1 MFKQL
6 TNVVKKSPLRL
17 TSLFGKEIAD
27 AVMLKMLANI
37 ADVAVSFAHGNLF
50 SYARISGRFGSRFS
64 YGFKAFIEEK
74 YPTAKR
80 KWMAVEDDDFHKF
93 DITKSVTVDGWLYFK
108 YDNAK
113 FLLNCVTDL
122 KDARRS
128 VTNIYSLSGDSKIPV
143 KLFHEYG
150 QWLRG
155 KFSKVYHTPT
165 TTKDVSWW
173 GSEDYTYASLDEIP
187 IHSKARVQIEQIV
200 AATKEKWDAN
210 GSYTTGVLLAGIPG
224 SGKTSIARG
233 IAQALTAPVYE
244 YKPVA
249 TKSEFR
255 SLMTTARDY
264 AVILF
269 DDADTM
275 PEFAKREEVAKASN
289 APSVGDMLSYLSRPT
304 KNGSRVNIVTT
315 NYLDKLSSAATRIGR
330 FDRKIMIDFVDD
342 AGIKYWLQKNY
353 EYITI
358 PEDVSFPP
366 RLATDLFFVMNNVA
380 DPDDILKAILSG
392 IVIIGETVYHLREE
406 DAPPRELSAD

>member
-6 TNVVKKSPLRL
+6 TNAVKKSPLRL

-27 AVMLKMLANI
+27 AIMLKILDSVSDA
-37 ADVAVSFAHGNLF
+37 AVDFAYGNLF
-50 SYARISGRFGSRFS
+50 SYARINGRFGSRFS

-74 YPTAKR
+74 YPIAKR
-80 KWMAVEDDDFHKF
+80 KWMAVEDDEFHKF
-93 DITKSVTVDGWLYFK
+93 DISKSVTVDGWLYFK

-113 FLLNCVTDL
+113 FLLNCITNED
-122 KDARRS
+122 KTHQS
-128 VTNIYSLSGDSKIPV
+128 KTNIYSLSGDSRVPV

-155 KFSKVYHTPT
+155 KFSEVYYNPT
-165 TTKDVSWW
+165 VAKDGTWW
-173 GSEDYTYASLDEIP
+173 KGEDYTYASLDEIP
-187 IHSKARVQIEQIV
+187 IHSKVREQIEQIV

-210 GSYTTGVLLAGIPG
+210 GSYTTGVLLFGIPG

-233 IAQALTAPVYE
+233 IAHAITSPVYE
-244 YKPVA
+244 YKPVS
-249 TKSEFR
+249 TKSDFR
-255 SLMTTARDY
+255 SLMSTVRDY

-275 PEFAKREEVAKASN
+275 PEFAKREEVAKSSN

-380 DPDDILKAILSG
+380 DPDGILKAILSG
-392 IVIIGETVYHLREE
+392 YVIIGETVVHLHEE
-406 DAPPRELSAD
+406 GDPPRELSAD